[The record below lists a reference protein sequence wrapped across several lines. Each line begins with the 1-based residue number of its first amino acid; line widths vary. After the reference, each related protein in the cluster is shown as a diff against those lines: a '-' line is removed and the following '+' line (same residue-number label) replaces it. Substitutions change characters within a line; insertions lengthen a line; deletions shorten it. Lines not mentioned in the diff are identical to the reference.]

1 MILKK
6 SKNST
11 DIHLIVVLNVFER
24 KSSNYLSGTISC
36 FMKTTDYLRFLKRT
50 QLVVLKYPKA

>member
-1 MILKK
+1 VILKK

-11 DIHLIVVLNVFER
+11 DIYLIAVLNVFER

-36 FMKTTDYLRFLKRT
+36 FMKITDYLRFLKWT
-50 QLVVLKYPKA
+50 